1 MIGHRRSLARTD
13 EDELIPSRPQEQFR
27 YTQFCSLDAHHAR
40 SYAFFATAR
49 SHVIGIT
56 KALVAGTPL
65 QVGTE
70 ATPPKI
76 SVFDVLTDSAKGFV
90 SNVQDY
96 SELSYQSLKNVL
108 TGPRYFQDTLDQMD
122 DIGVGSLPIVLLSGF
137 FIGAVMVLQ
146 TGSQF
151 TRFGQAAL
159 TGDVVAI
166 ALVRELGPTLTGI
179 LVAGRCS
186 SGIASELGSMLVT
199 EQVDAMRA
207 MGTDPSRKLVTPRV
221 IATVLMLPLLTAL
234 NDFVGLLGGCV
245 ASVFS
250 LRLGAVEFWT
260 RAIKALDFADL
271 MQGFTKPM
279 VYGFI
284 LATIGCY
291 KGLTVRGGT
300 QGVGR
305 ATTQAVVVASV
316 LIIAADLFLT
326 KLALYLGDKLF

>member
-1 MIGHRRSLARTD
+1 VADT
-13 EDELIPSRPQEQFR
+13 PFQVASR
-27 YTQFCSLDAHHAR
+27 DAKPVEPVEVV
-40 SYAFFATAR
+40 SM
-49 SHVIGIT
+49 G
-56 KALVAGTPL
+56 
-65 QVGTE
+65 E
-70 ATPPKI
+70 
-76 SVFDVLTDSAKGFV
+76 VLTDAFKRLLSD
-90 SNVQDY
+90 VQDY
-96 SELSYQSLKNVL
+96 SALAYRSLANL
-108 TGPRYFQDTLDQMD
+108 ATGPRYFQDMLDQMD
-122 DIGVGSLPIVLLSGF
+122 DIGVGSLPIVLVSGF

-151 TRFGQAAL
+151 VRFGQTAL
-159 TGDVVAI
+159 TGDIVSL

-179 LVAGRCS
+179 LVAGRCA

-221 IATVLMLPLLTAL
+221 LATILMLPLLTAL
-234 NDFVGLLGGCV
+234 NDFVGLLGGCL

-260 RAIKALDFADL
+260 RAIDALDFADI
-271 MQGFTKPM
+271 MQGMMKPM

-284 LATIGCY
+284 LATVGCY
-291 KGLTVRGGT
+291 KGLTARGGT

-316 LIIAADLFLT
+316 LIIAADTFLT

>member
-1 MIGHRRSLARTD
+1 MADTS
-13 EDELIPSRPQEQFR
+13 
-27 YTQFCSLDAHHAR
+27 
-40 SYAFFATAR
+40 
-49 SHVIGIT
+49 
-56 KALVAGTPL
+56 L
-65 QVGTE
+65 QVAKPEVEPE
-70 ATPPKI
+70 ASPQI
-76 SVFDVLTDSAKGFV
+76 LDVLSEILKRWV
-90 SNVQDY
+90 SGVQEY
-96 SELSYQSLKNVL
+96 SQLAFRAVANIA
-108 TGPRYFQDTLDQMD
+108 TGPYYFQDTLAQMD

-146 TGSQF
+146 TGAQF
-151 TRFGQAAL
+151 TRFGQTAL
-159 TGDVVAI
+159 TGDIVAI
-166 ALVRELGPTLTGI
+166 ALVRELGPTLTGL
-179 LVAGRCS
+179 LVAGRCA

-221 IATVLMLPLLTAL
+221 MATILMVPLLTAL

-260 RAIKALDFADL
+260 RAINALDFADL
-271 MQGFTKPM
+271 MQGFMKPM
-279 VYGFI
+279 AYGFI
-284 LATIGCY
+284 LSTVGCY

-326 KLALYLGDKLF
+326 KLALFLGNKVF